1 MAGTTSVMGG
11 TSPAPEI
18 RQVSVVINPLAGS
31 VPEEAEARLQA
42 VLDALGIKVRFE
54 IMDHDCE
61 EACERARAHD
71 SDAFIVWGG
80 DGTLA
85 CALNTLGPDGPPL
98 LPLAGG
104 TMNMLPKMVHDQVDD
119 IEACLRSVL
128 QNPHIIELAAG
139 EVEGRRF
146 YVGALLGGLTRLA
159 GPREALR
166 KADIVRAV
174 TELAETNAFGLDT
187 PMHYRP
193 DSGSGGKAQALGLF
207 LSDQPGRPGFDVL
220 ATAPENIFDLAGKG
234 LAGLLTDWRDVE
246 GVDRAFARRVT
257 VEALE
262 STGIEAT
269 LDGEPASL
277 PVIAEF
283 RLIEG
288 AARVLAAHK
297 A

>member
-1 MAGTTSVMGG
+1 MGG
-11 TSPAPEI
+11 TFPAPEI
-18 RQVSVVINPLAGS
+18 RQVSAVINPLAGS
-31 VPEEAEARLQA
+31 VPEDAEARLRA
-42 VLDALGIKVRFE
+42 VLAALGIKARFE

-61 EACERARAHD
+61 EACERARGHE
-71 SDAFIVWGG
+71 SDAVIVWGG

-104 TMNMLPKMVHDQVDD
+104 TMNMLPRMVHDQVDD
-119 IEACLRSVL
+119 IEACLRAVL
-128 QNPHIIELAAG
+128 EDPHIIELAAG
-139 EVEGRRF
+139 EVESQRF

-174 TELAETNAFGLDT
+174 TELAESDAFSLDT
-187 PMHYRP
+187 PMRYRA
-193 DSGSGGKAQALGLF
+193 DCGVNNEAQALGLF

-220 ATAPENIFDLAGKG
+220 ATAPDNVFDLAGKG
-234 LAGLLTDWRDVE
+234 LAGLVTDWRNIA

-262 STGIEAT
+262 SSGLEAT
-269 LDGEPASL
+269 LDGEPVSL
-277 PVIAEF
+277 PVRAEF

-288 AARVLAAHK
+288 AARVLAARK